1 MRERSSPHCCPRRP
15 VVTTRGDGNLPLMG
29 DSERR
34 RELRR
39 LFLELV
45 DSDISG
51 YCPIYERIVLALTE
65 DPDTLDL
72 ITEHRMGTTRTPVL
86 FLGATHDLIL
96 RDPTSPLAAIYR
108 GEVDDDP
115 WPLFRELVH
124 THRSAITECMRTRT
138 TQTNEVGRSAN
149 LLAVYASISREL
161 SDRGDQRPLA
171 IIEIGPSAGLNLL
184 ADRYYVEYVLGDT
197 IASRAGDPTSSV
209 RLRCE
214 LRGDTPFPGVTGM
227 RDIALREGLDPAP
240 IDITNAD
247 DARWLRACVWPGIP
261 DRPERLAAAIDIAR
275 RDPPHLR
282 RGDAVQ
288 DLGAL
293 LEQVPT
299 DVFPIITST
308 WVLAYLARPDRLR
321 VCEIVDGFGST
332 RDLAF
337 VTGEAP
343 SSAPWVPALTPAQLE
358 VRDDGTPTVFGVR
371 TWFDGRC
378 HTSARAL
385 CHPHGRW
392 MSWLDTDSP
401 AGEDRDG

>member
-1 MRERSSPHCCPRRP
+1 
-15 VVTTRGDGNLPLMG
+15 MG

-34 RELRR
+34 RELRS
-39 LFLELV
+39 LFLALL
-45 DSDISG
+45 DSDITG
-51 YCPIYERIVLALTE
+51 YCPIYERIVSALAE
-65 DPDTLDL
+65 DPGTLDL
-72 ITEHRMGTTRTPVL
+72 ITEHRMGTSRTPVL

-108 GEVDDDP
+108 GEIDDDP
-115 WPLFRELVH
+115 WPPFKELVH

-161 SDRGDQRPLA
+161 RTRGDHRPLA

-184 ADRYYVEYVLGDT
+184 ADRYHVDYVLGDT
-197 IASRAGDPTSSV
+197 IVSSAGDPTSSV
-209 RLRCE
+209 KLRCE
-214 LRGDTPFPGVTGM
+214 LRGDTPFPGVAGM
-227 RDIALREGLDPAP
+227 REIAMREGLDPAP
-240 IDITNAD
+240 IDITDPD

-275 RDPPHLR
+275 HDPPHLR

-293 LEQVPT
+293 LEQLPT
-299 DVFPIITST
+299 DVFPILTST
-308 WVLAYLARPDRLR
+308 WVLAYLARPDRQR
-321 VCEIVDGFGST
+321 VCEIVDRFGST
-332 RDLAF
+332 HDIAF

-343 SSAPWVPALTPAQLE
+343 SSAPWVPELTEGQLAL
-358 VRDDGTPTVFGVR
+358 RDDGTPTVFGVR
-371 TWFDGRC
+371 TWFDGHCR
-378 HTSARAL
+378 TTARAL

-392 MSWLDTDSP
+392 MSWLDTDP
-401 AGEDRDG
+401 RAGED

>member
-1 MRERSSPHCCPRRP
+1 MGAIERQ
-15 VVTTRGDGNLPLMG
+15 
-29 DSERR
+29 
-34 RELRR
+34 RELRD
-39 LFLELV
+39 LFLELL
-45 DSDISG
+45 DSDIVG

-65 DPDTLDL
+65 DPDTLDI
-72 ITEHRMGTTRTPVL
+72 ITEHRMGTSRTPVL

-96 RDPTSPLAAIYR
+96 RDPASPLAAIFR

-115 WPLFRELVH
+115 WPMFRELVH

-161 SDRGDQRPLA
+161 TERGDDRPLA

-184 ADRYYVEYVLGDT
+184 ADHYYVEYLLGDS
-197 IASRAGDPTSSV
+197 IVASAGDPTSSV
-209 RLRCE
+209 HLRCE
-214 LRGDTPFPGVTGM
+214 LRGETPFPGVTGM
-227 RDIALREGLDPAP
+227 REIALRVGLDPAP

-275 RDPPHLR
+275 HDPPLLR

-288 DLGAL
+288 DLPAL
-293 LEQVPT
+293 LEQLPT
-299 DVFPIITST
+299 DVFPIVTST
-308 WVLAYLARPDRLR
+308 WVLAYLARPDRLQ
-321 VCEIVDGFGST
+321 VCELIDTFGST
-332 RDLAF
+332 RDIAF

-343 SSAPWVPALTPAQLE
+343 SSAPWVPALTSEQLAL
-358 VRDDGTPTVFGVR
+358 RDDGTPTVFGVR
-371 TWFDGRC
+371 TWLNGHC

-392 MSWLDTDSP
+392 MAWFEADSD
-401 AGEDRDG
+401 AGEETHG

>member
-1 MRERSSPHCCPRRP
+1 MREHSCGHCCPRRP
-15 VVTTRGDGNLPLMG
+15 AATTRGDGNVAMMS
-29 DSERR
+29 DAERR
-34 RELRR
+34 RELRD
-39 LFLELV
+39 LFLELLE
-45 DSDISG
+45 SDIVG
-51 YCPIYERIVLALTE
+51 YCPIYERIVSAIAE

-72 ITEHRMGTTRTPVL
+72 ITEHRMGTSRTPVL
-86 FLGATHDLIL
+86 FLGATHDLVL
-96 RDPTSPLAAIYR
+96 REPSSPLAAIYR
-108 GEVDDDP
+108 GDIDDDP

-124 THRSAITECMRTRT
+124 THQSAITECMRTRT

-149 LLAVYASISREL
+149 LLAVYASISRQLAE
-161 SDRGDQRPLA
+161 RGDHRPLA

-184 ADRYYVEYVLGDT
+184 ADRYHVEYLLGHT
-197 IASRAGDPTSSV
+197 VAASAGDPTSSV

-227 RDIALREGLDPAP
+227 REIVLREGLDPAP
-240 IDITNAD
+240 IDITDPD

-261 DRPERLAAAIDIAR
+261 ERPERLAAAIDIAR
-275 RDPPHLR
+275 RDPPLLR
-282 RGDAVQ
+282 RGDAVG
-288 DLGAL
+288 DLSDL
-293 LEQVPT
+293 LEQLPT
-299 DVFPIITST
+299 EVFPIITST

-321 VCEIVDGFGST
+321 VCELIDAFGST

-343 SSAPWVPALTPAQLE
+343 SSAPWVPALTPAQLA

-401 AGEDRDG
+401 AGEDRHG

>member
-1 MRERSSPHCCPRRP
+1 
-15 VVTTRGDGNLPLMG
+15 MG

-34 RELRR
+34 RELRS
-39 LFLELV
+39 LFLALL
-45 DSDISG
+45 DSDITG
-51 YCPIYERIVLALTE
+51 YCPIYERIVSALAE
-65 DPDTLDL
+65 DPGTLDL
-72 ITEHRMGTTRTPVL
+72 ITEHRMGTSRTPVL

-108 GEVDDDP
+108 GEIDDDP
-115 WPLFRELVH
+115 WPPFRELVH

-161 SDRGDQRPLA
+161 RTRGDHRPLA

-184 ADRYYVEYVLGDT
+184 ADRYHVDYVLGDT
-197 IASRAGDPTSSV
+197 IVSSAGDPTSSV
-209 RLRCE
+209 KLRCE
-214 LRGDTPFPGVTGM
+214 LRGDTPFPGVAGM
-227 RDIALREGLDPAP
+227 REIAMREGLDPAP
-240 IDITNAD
+240 IDITDPD

-275 RDPPHLR
+275 HDPPHLR

-293 LEQVPT
+293 LEQLPT
-299 DVFPIITST
+299 DVFPILTST
-308 WVLAYLARPDRLR
+308 WVLAYLARPDRQR
-321 VCEIVDGFGST
+321 VCEIVDRFGST
-332 RDLAF
+332 HDIAF

-343 SSAPWVPALTPAQLE
+343 SSAPWVPELTEGQLAL
-358 VRDDGTPTVFGVR
+358 RDDGTPTVFGVR
-371 TWFDGRC
+371 TWFDGHCR
-378 HTSARAL
+378 TTARAL

-392 MSWLDTDSP
+392 MSWLDTDP
-401 AGEDRDG
+401 RAGED